1 MNPTRLFSRFTPV
14 FSHLRIAI
22 GSTLV
27 LAAVALAISATRTP
41 TPLRQAE
48 KPAPKKVDADFF
60 KPGRNAK
67 AAFVAEAKNPDS
79 SPEVESYLQRAYPDT
94 EVSGDATLAAQA
106 GWAALNAS
114 AHAPGNWQLIGPSK
128 ATYPAV
134 LDPFLFDGA
143 QYVASGRVTAMAI
156 APNCTT
162 QNCTLYVAA
171 AGGGIWKTT
180 KALAGDQGWQFISGG
195 FPAPAF
201 PPGVSTSA
209 TNAIGSILIDPN
221 NPNVVYVGTGEPNAS
236 GDSEAGVGVYK
247 STDGGQTWTVVPDSG
262 KFFQRSIGQLALDN
276 AGNLLVPIASGVRGV
291 SSVTGGA
298 SSSGATGHPLISRG
312 LYRCNGFT
320 CSQIFVAPLGGC
332 GTRGST
338 TVRVDPTHTGM
349 GGTSIIYVNA
359 FGGSFTGP
367 GVSGGIWRS
376 RDNGVSFQQIF
387 APADGSLNT
396 CLSAL
401 ERDEFDVTT
410 LPSGATRMY
419 VGAGEGGE
427 AFNPA
432 SPQATFWRSDD
443 VSPVVFAPFAP
454 FGGAQVVDYCT
465 GQCWYDNN
473 VYTPGGSPDV
483 VYLGGSFSY
492 GQLHGKSNGRAWLLS
507 SDAGG
512 TWSDLTQDGAPNH
525 ATGMH
530 PDQHAITTVPGQP
543 FQAFFGSDGGVV
555 ASDGKFADVSSKCDS
570 RGLSVADTAFCKS
583 LLNRVPNQLLNMNN
597 GLSTLQ
603 FQSFSISAQ
612 RPQNLLQ
619 GGTQDNGTFQ
629 YNGSA
634 NVWPQEIYGDGGQS
648 GFMVTNDKLRFNTFT
663 GQANDVNFR
672 DGDPTKWVIATGAI
686 LISVEAANFY
696 PPIIADPHPLMAGS
710 IFQGSRHVWR
720 TQDWAGDRNDLEARC
735 PEFTTS
741 AADPTC
747 GDFEP
752 LGGASAALCS
762 SILNPSGVGC
772 LNAPGDL
779 GGLVYGVDRR
789 PTAASRVVAAIERAP
804 SNTGTVWA
812 ATNGGRVFISDNA
825 DATSASSVFWYR
837 LDPSSPTDPERFV
850 SSIYVHS
857 TDPNHA
863 WISYSGYNNNGVV
876 PTGLPGH
883 VFEVIRTPTTA
894 TATWADRS
902 YNLPDFPI
910 TDLVRDDKTGDLYA
924 ASDFGVMKLP
934 FGTMTWVVAGTGLP
948 MVEVTGL
955 TINAGARLLYASTH
969 GRSGWTM
976 SLP

>member
-1 MNPTRLFSRFTPV
+1 MKLTYTSV
-14 FSHLRIAI
+14 FSYLRVAVA
-22 GSTLV
+22 GTLV
-27 LAAVALAISATRTP
+27 LAAVALAVTATKIS
-41 TPLRQAE
+41 TPLQQAE
-48 KPAPKKVDADFF
+48 RPAPKKVDADFF
-60 KPGRNAK
+60 KPGRNAET
-67 AAFVAEAKNPDS
+67 AIVGESKNPDS

-94 EVSGDATLAAQA
+94 EISGDATLAAKS
-106 GWAALNAS
+106 GWASLNAS
-114 AHAPGNWQLIGPSK
+114 AHSPGNWQLIGPSK

-180 KALAGDQGWQFISGG
+180 KALAGDQGWQFISGSFG
-195 FPAPAF
+195 I
-201 PPGVSTSA
+201 
-209 TNAIGSILIDPN
+209 NAIGSILIDPN
-221 NPNVVYVGTGEPNAS
+221 NPNTIYAGTGEPNAS

-247 STDGGQTWTVVPDSG
+247 STDGGQTWNLVPDSG
-262 KFFQRSIGQLALDN
+262 KFFQRAIGQMALDN
-276 AGNLLVPIASGVRGV
+276 AGNLLVPIASAIRGV

-298 SSSGATGHPLISRG
+298 VSSGNALHPLPSRG
-312 LYRCNGFT
+312 LYRCNGT
-320 CSQIFVAPLGGC
+320 TSCTQIFAAPLAGC

-338 TVRVDPTHTGM
+338 TVRVDPTHTGTPV
-349 GGTSIIYVNA
+349 GTSIIYVNA

-376 RDNGVSFQQIF
+376 IDNGVSFQQIF
-387 APADGSLNT
+387 APADASLNT

-432 SPQATFWRSDD
+432 SPQSTFWRSDNANTAAT
-443 VSPVVFAPFAP
+443 FAS

-492 GQLHGKSNGRAWLLS
+492 GQLLAFGSGKSNGRAWLLS
-507 SDAGG
+507 TNAGAM
-512 TWSDLTQDGAPNH
+512 WSDLTQDGAPSH
-525 ATGMH
+525 ADGMH
-530 PDQHAITTVPGQP
+530 PDQHAITTVPGKP

-555 ASDGKFADVSSKCDS
+555 SSDGKFADVSSKCDS

-612 RPQNLLQ
+612 RPKNLLQ

-629 YNGSA
+629 YNGSTD
-634 NVWPQEIYGDGGQS
+634 VWPQEIYGDGGQS

-686 LISVEAANFY
+686 LISVEGAAFY

-720 TQDWAGDRNDLEARC
+720 TTDWGGPRDYLEANC

-741 AADPTC
+741 AANPAC

-772 LNAPGDL
+772 LNTGGDL
-779 GGLVYGVDRR
+779 GGLVYGGDRR
-789 PTAASRVVAAIERAP
+789 PAGAGRVGSGIARTP
-804 SNTGTVWA
+804 SNTNTAWA
-812 ATNGGRVFISDNA
+812 STGGGRVFISDNIDNTTPALVVWSRLDA
-825 DATSASSVFWYR
+825 DLPTSA
-837 LDPSSPTDPERFV
+837 DPTRFP
-850 SSIYVHS
+850 SSIYIDPTNVH
-857 TDPNHA
+857 HA
-863 WISYSGYNNNGVV
+863 WISYSGYNVAT
-876 PTGLPGH
+876 PAQPGH
-883 VFEVIRTPTTA
+883 VFTVSWSGAGAAMWTDI
-894 TATWADRS
+894 S

-910 TDLVRDDKTGDLYA
+910 AAVVSDDKTGDLYA

-934 FGTMTWVVAGTGLP
+934 FGTTTWVVAGNGLP
-948 MVEVTGL
+948 MVECPGL
-955 TINAGARLLYASTH
+955 TINSAARLLYAATH
-969 GRSGWTM
+969 GRGGWSM
-976 SLP
+976 DLGK